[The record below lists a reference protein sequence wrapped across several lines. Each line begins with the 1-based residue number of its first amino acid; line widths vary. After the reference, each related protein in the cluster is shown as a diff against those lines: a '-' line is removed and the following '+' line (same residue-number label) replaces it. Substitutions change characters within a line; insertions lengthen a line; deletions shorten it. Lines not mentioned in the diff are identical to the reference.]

1 MLHWRVA
8 VVVATHESRV
18 IIHYDA
24 ASSTTY
30 TTQHAIRHH
39 CIPLSDTCVTIDCD
53 NCGVVIQPSSC
64 CANQRHFF
72 ALTDCSL
79 HRLLCVV
86 SVWLR
91 VCVICCGLRDNSSCN
106 KPCCCLCSLS
116 LLSNAA
122 GAVPVRTRL
131 ACVRPSSAP
140 LLHQQLAVL
149 AHSLSLSASSTDP
162 DRCLP
167 SVRWLCVLVSV
178 VVADHM
184 SGAGMYEL
192 VSLDPAPLP
201 ATQRRI
207 AALARTLS
215 PLSSVCPSLCQVR
228 VGHFKLVGEIIKL
241 TGDTASI
248 QCYEET
254 AGLTIGDP
262 VQRTG
267 APLQVEL
274 GPGIMDNIFDG
285 IQRPL
290 QAIADASGTPFLP
303 RGVNVQ
309 SLDHSKQWEFE
320 PFDVKVGD
328 LIAGGFIFGHVQ
340 ENRLIDHK
348 IMVPPNVAGR
358 VKSIVKKG
366 QYTLDDTVMV
376 LEDPSNPANTLGLR
390 LSHYW
395 PVRNPRPAK
404 DKLPPTT
411 PLLTGQRVL
420 DSLFPSVL
428 GGTCAIPGAFGCG
441 QHTARTAHEGSSSH
455 TSRSGV

>member
-1 MLHWRVA
+1 M
-8 VVVATHESRV
+8 
-18 IIHYDA
+18 
-24 ASSTTY
+24 
-30 TTQHAIRHH
+30 
-39 CIPLSDTCVTIDCD
+39 
-53 NCGVVIQPSSC
+53 
-64 CANQRHFF
+64 
-72 ALTDCSL
+72 
-79 HRLLCVV
+79 
-86 SVWLR
+86 
-91 VCVICCGLRDNSSCN
+91 
-106 KPCCCLCSLS
+106 
-116 LLSNAA
+116 
-122 GAVPVRTRL
+122 
-131 ACVRPSSAP
+131 
-140 LLHQQLAVL
+140 
-149 AHSLSLSASSTDP
+149 
-162 DRCLP
+162 
-167 SVRWLCVLVSV
+167 
-178 VVADHM
+178 
-184 SGAGMYEL
+184 
-192 VSLDPAPLP
+192 
-201 ATQRRI
+201 
-207 AALARTLS
+207 
-215 PLSSVCPSLCQVR
+215 R

-309 SLDHSKQWEFE
+309 SLDHTKQWEFE
-320 PFDVKVGD
+320 PFDVKQGD
-328 LIAGGFIFGHVQ
+328 LIAGGFIYGHVQ

-366 QYTLDDTVMV
+366 KYTLDDTVLV

-420 DSLFPSVL
+420 
-428 GGTCAIPGAFGCG
+428 T
-441 QHTARTAHEGSSSH
+441 HSSH
-455 TSRSGV
+455 LCWAVHAPYQEHSDAVSTHCIQSTATQSQHSRDDTHNQTITPWIATTCCCAVIQARLSSARLCPSTVTVSASCMSAVVSEAMRWPRCWLTSQS